1 MIPNSIALTAVLN
14 MYWSKNPSIFFKTK
28 LFKSLTILYNI
39 INVIKTLIDKY
50 TISLSKLNFWRN
62 FAPDLTASFI
72 GLLAWSTSMLSIFP
86 NIFNANH
93 SDVLCSGWKSI
104 SIGKTIITAKIL
116 KKSWTVEAAKALLNS
131 VPLFMCPTD
140 TIVFVTVV
148 PMFAPIIIGIELAI
162 VRLPL
167 LTIPTI
173 KDVVVDELWK
183 STVAKIPMNNAIKG
197 SLVVV
202 NTVSAKSE
210 PIRFIADDIPAI
222 PTKKR

>member
-1 MIPNSIALTAVLN
+1 M
-14 MYWSKNPSIFFKTK
+14 
-28 LFKSLTILYNI
+28 
-39 INVIKTLIDKY
+39 
-50 TISLSKLNFWRN
+50 
-62 FAPDLTASFI
+62 
-72 GLLAWSTSMLSIFP
+72 
-86 NIFNANH
+86 
-93 SDVLCSGWKSI
+93 
-104 SIGKTIITAKIL
+104 ITAKIL

-183 STVAKIPMNNAIKG
+183 STVAKIPMNNATKG

-202 NTVSAKSE
+202 KTVSAKSE
-210 PIRFIADDIPAI
+210 PIRFIAEDIPAI